1 LDLLTG
7 EIQPT
12 LIVILPDIN
21 MPGMDGLQLLG
32 EIKQRWPDLSVMM
45 VTAYS
50 DDEPRQRATALGAA
64 QFLTKQE
71 DFDALKAQLRQLPGA
86 AD

>member
-1 LDLLTG
+1 
-7 EIQPT
+7 
-12 LIVILPDIN
+12 
-21 MPGMDGLQLLG
+21 
-32 EIKQRWPDLSVMM
+32 MM

-64 QFLTKQE
+64 QFLTKQA
-71 DFDALKAQLRQLPGA
+71 DFDALKAQLRQLPSA